1 MDIRRRTFR
10 PTPLSEVGASFLA
23 RLNKLNEICNAHKP
37 ILLRRLVC
45 LVNCGGHNKL
55 QMFGLHLVGLVLGYP
70 NRYEFGRDLTM
81 RLSALDPAAIS
92 NDRGL
97 WSWLALFSFDQL
109 CPTGS
114 DGKRKLDKQYRYILS
129 SDYRHYYRH
138 LVRTPWQLSRD
149 HGPNSRFLLLGTN
162 DGADSLR
169 RHGDI
174 LEQLGGTQS
183 IIRSRPVIAEASR
196 LYSDPLSGRPRKGA
210 AGKGGGSI
218 RRFARVLRQLDLT
231 FDPELMPPGGL
242 SAILPVEFDGWKK
255 SSAKVA
261 FLSPTAAVST
271 AAP

>member
-1 MDIRRRTFR
+1 MTDY
-10 PTPLSEVGASFLA
+10 
-23 RLNKLNEICNAHKP
+23 
-37 ILLRRLVC
+37 LRRLNETGVAQFAEY
-45 LVNCGGHNKL
+45 LQQGATGGPP
-55 QMFGLHLVGLVLGYP
+55 LHLLSHPDTSEPLAVTAKLVQRDYL
-70 NRYEFGRDLTM
+70 NRYEFGRDLAM
-81 RLSALDPAAIS
+81 RLGSLDPSTIS

-97 WSWLALFSFDQL
+97 WTWLALFLFDQL
-109 CPTGS
+109 CPPAP
-114 DGKRKLDKQYRYILS
+114 DGKRKLDKQYRYVLS

-149 HGPNSRFLLLGTN
+149 HGPNSRFLLLATN
-162 DGADSLR
+162 DGAAPLR

-183 IIRSRPVIAEASR
+183 IIRSRPIVAEASR
-196 LYSDPLSGRPRKGA
+196 LYSDPLSGRPRKGV

-242 SAILPVEFDGWKK
+242 SAILPDEFDGWKK
-255 SSAKVA
+255 SAAKATFSSLVA
-261 FLSPTAAVST
+261 TAST

>member
-1 MDIRRRTFR
+1 MADD
-10 PTPLSEVGASFLA
+10 
-23 RLNKLNEICNAHKP
+23 
-37 ILLRRLVC
+37 LRRLNETGSAQFAEY
-45 LVNCGGHNKL
+45 LNQGATGAPP
-55 QMFGLHLVGLVLGYP
+55 LHLLSHPDTSEPLAVSIKMVKRNYS

-81 RLSALDPAAIS
+81 WLGALDPATIS

-97 WSWLALFSFDQL
+97 WTWLALYLFDQL
-109 CPTGS
+109 CPLGP

-138 LVRTPWQLSRD
+138 LVRTPWQLTRD
-149 HGPNSRFLLLGTN
+149 HGPNSRFLLLATN
-162 DGADSLR
+162 DGPDPLR

-183 IIRSRPVIAEASR
+183 IIRSRPIVAEASR
-196 LYSDPLSGRPRKGA
+196 LYSDPLSGRPKKGA

-242 SAILPVEFDGWKK
+242 STILPVEFDGWKK
-255 SSAKVA
+255 SVAKIA
-261 FLSPTAAVST
+261 FSSPTATAST
-271 AAP
+271 ASP

>member
-1 MDIRRRTFR
+1 MADD
-10 PTPLSEVGASFLA
+10 
-23 RLNKLNEICNAHKP
+23 
-37 ILLRRLVC
+37 LRRLNETGIAQFSEYLSDGATGALPHHLLRHPDTSEPLAVSVK
-45 LVNCGGHNKL
+45 LV
-55 QMFGLHLVGLVLGYP
+55 QRIYP

-81 RLSALDPAAIS
+81 RLGSLDPAAIS

-97 WSWLALFSFDQL
+97 WTWLALYLFDQL
-109 CPTGS
+109 CPLDS
-114 DGKRKLDKQYRYILS
+114 EGKRKLDQQYRYVLS

-138 LVRTPWQLSRD
+138 LVRTPWQLFRD
-149 HGPNSRFLLLGTN
+149 HGPNSRFLLLATN
-162 DGADSLR
+162 DGADPLR

-183 IIRSRPVIAEASR
+183 IIRSRPIIAEASR

-255 SSAKVA
+255 GAAKGT
-261 FLSPTAAVST
+261 FTSPTAT
-271 AAP
+271 ASIAPS

>member
-1 MDIRRRTFR
+1 MADD
-10 PTPLSEVGASFLA
+10 
-23 RLNKLNEICNAHKP
+23 
-37 ILLRRLVC
+37 LRRLNETGITRFAEY
-45 LVNCGGHNKL
+45 LNEGATGARP
-55 QMFGLHLVGLVLGYP
+55 LHLLSHPDTSEPLAVSIKLNQRNYS

-81 RLSALDPAAIS
+81 RLSSLDPAKIS

-97 WSWLALFSFDQL
+97 WTWLALYLFDQL
-109 CPTGS
+109 CPAS
-114 DGKRKLDKQYRYILS
+114 PDGKHKLDKQYRYILS

-149 HGPNSRFLLLGTN
+149 HGPNSRFLLLATN
-162 DGADSLR
+162 DDGVNPLR

-196 LYSDPLSGRPRKGA
+196 LYADPLSGRPRKGA

-231 FDPELMPPGGL
+231 FDTELMAPGGL
-242 SAILPVEFDGWKK
+242 SALLPVEFDGWKK
-255 SSAKVA
+255 SATKASR
-261 FLSPTAAVST
+261 SSST
-271 AAP
+271 ATISTATP

>member
-1 MDIRRRTFR
+1 MADY
-10 PTPLSEVGASFLA
+10 
-23 RLNKLNEICNAHKP
+23 
-37 ILLRRLVC
+37 LRRLNETGIAQFSEY
-45 LVNCGGHNKL
+45 LREGATGTL
-55 QMFGLHLVGLVLGYP
+55 PLHLLGHPDTSEPLAVMIKLVQRNYP

-81 RLSALDPAAIS
+81 RLSPLDPGTIS

-97 WSWLALFSFDQL
+97 WTWLALCLFDQL
-109 CPTGS
+109 CPPGP

-149 HGPNSRFLLLGTN
+149 HGTNSRFLLLATN
-162 DGADSLR
+162 DGADPLR

-242 SAILPVEFDGWKK
+242 SAVLPVEFEGWKK
-255 SSAKVA
+255 SLAKAA
-261 FLSPTAAVST
+261 FSSPTATAST

>member
-1 MDIRRRTFR
+1 MADD
-10 PTPLSEVGASFLA
+10 
-23 RLNKLNEICNAHKP
+23 
-37 ILLRRLVC
+37 LRRLNETGIAQFAEY
-45 LVNCGGHNKL
+45 LNEGAIGA
-55 QMFGLHLVGLVLGYP
+55 QPLHLLSHPDTSEPLSVSIKLRQRNYS

-81 RLSALDPAAIS
+81 QLGSLDPAKIS

-97 WSWLALFSFDQL
+97 WTWLALYLFDQL
-109 CPTGS
+109 CPPGP

-138 LVRTPWQLSRD
+138 LVRTPWQLNRD
-149 HGPNSRFLLLGTN
+149 HGPNSRFLLLATN
-162 DGADSLR
+162 EGADPLR

-183 IIRSRPVIAEASR
+183 IIRSRPIITEASR

-231 FDPELMPPGGL
+231 FDPEFMPPGGL

-255 SSAKVA
+255 SVAKA
-261 FLSPTAAVST
+261 TLSSPTAIVST
-271 AAP
+271 ATP

>member
-1 MDIRRRTFR
+1 MADD
-10 PTPLSEVGASFLA
+10 
-23 RLNKLNEICNAHKP
+23 
-37 ILLRRLVC
+37 LRRLNETG
-45 LVNCGGHNKL
+45 LAQFAEYLNEGATGAL
-55 QMFGLHLVGLVLGYP
+55 PLHLLSHPDTSEPLAVSTKLVQRNYS

-81 RLSALDPAAIS
+81 RLGSLDPARIS

-97 WSWLALFSFDQL
+97 WTWLALYLFDQL
-109 CPTGS
+109 CPPGL

-149 HGPNSRFLLLGTN
+149 HGPNSRFLLLATS
-162 DGADSLR
+162 DGADPLR

-183 IIRSRPVIAEASR
+183 IIRSRPVIAEAAR
-196 LYSDPLSGRPRKGA
+196 LYADPLSGRPKKGA

-242 SAILPVEFDGWKK
+242 STVLPVEFDGWKR
-255 SSAKVA
+255 SVAKA
-261 FLSPTAAVST
+261 TLSSPTATTST

>member
-1 MDIRRRTFR
+1 MADYLR
-10 PTPLSEVGASFLA
+10 G
-23 RLNKLNEICNAHKP
+23 LNETGIAQFAEYLREGATGDRPFH
-37 ILLRRLVC
+37 LLIHPDTSEPLAVTIKFVERD
-45 LVNCGGHNKL
+45 
-55 QMFGLHLVGLVLGYP
+55 YP

-81 RLSALDPAAIS
+81 RLSSLDPPTIS

-97 WSWLALFSFDQL
+97 WTWLALYFFDQL
-109 CPTGS
+109 CPRGS
-114 DGKRKLDKQYRYILS
+114 DGKRKLDKEYRYVLS

-138 LVRTPWQLSRD
+138 LVRTPWQLNRD
-149 HGPNSRFLLLGTN
+149 HGPNSRFLLLATN
-162 DGADSLR
+162 DGIDPLR

-183 IIRSRPVIAEASR
+183 IIRSRPIIAEASR
-196 LYSDPLSGRPRKGA
+196 LYSNPLSGRPRKGA

-255 SSAKVA
+255 SIAKAA
-261 FLSPTAAVST
+261 FSSPTLTAST

>member
-1 MDIRRRTFR
+1 MAD
-10 PTPLSEVGASFLA
+10 E
-23 RLNKLNEICNAHKP
+23 
-37 ILLRRLVC
+37 LRRLNETGIAQFAEY
-45 LVNCGGHNKL
+45 LDQGATGA
-55 QMFGLHLVGLVLGYP
+55 QPLHLLSHPDTSEPLAVSIKLAQHHYS
-70 NRYEFGRDLTM
+70 NRYEFGRDLVM
-81 RLSALDPAAIS
+81 RLGSLDPAKIS

-97 WSWLALFSFDQL
+97 WTWIAVYLFDQL
-109 CPTGS
+109 CPPGA

-149 HGPNSRFLLLGTN
+149 HGPNSRFLLLATN
-162 DGADSLR
+162 DGADPLR

-231 FDPELMPPGGL
+231 FDPELMPLGGL
-242 SAILPVEFDGWKK
+242 SSVLPVEFAGWKK
-255 SSAKVA
+255 GAAKST
-261 FLSPTAAVST
+261 FSSPTATAST

>member
-1 MDIRRRTFR
+1 MVDY
-10 PTPLSEVGASFLA
+10 
-23 RLNKLNEICNAHKP
+23 
-37 ILLRRLVC
+37 LRRLNETGISQFAEY
-45 LVNCGGHNKL
+45 LNEGAPAAPP
-55 QMFGLHLVGLVLGYP
+55 LHLLGHPDTSEPLAVTIKVLQRDYP
-70 NRYEFGRDLTM
+70 NRYEFGRDLAM
-81 RLSALDPAAIS
+81 RLGPLDSATIS

-97 WSWLALFSFDQL
+97 WTWLALFSFDQL

-149 HGPNSRFLLLGTN
+149 HGPNSRFLLLGAN

-255 SSAKVA
+255 SSAKVT